1 MSIKG
6 VAGSKS
12 MTKGRTF
19 SFGQVGD
26 PPLLPKVVCFYHIC
40 FFFKN
45 KYYLVNE
52 IPYMDSSTVTSFCM
66 LSVASAN
73 SEWRTCHPTHAILKA
88 NKVQAKALIPA

>member
-1 MSIKG
+1 MY
-6 VAGSKS
+6 V
-12 MTKGRTF
+12 
-19 SFGQVGD
+19 
-26 PPLLPKVVCFYHIC
+26 

-52 IPYMDSSTVTSFCM
+52 IPYIDSSTVTSFCM